1 LLQLYIKLRFT
12 ILHFVLQN
20 HAHGLKDSF
29 VLMRH
34 WSSRGEL
41 ERDSSHSAVVT
52 ERTNKQTNND
62 ARLAF
67 VGPHIIFVLGASE
80 NVAASYI

>member
-1 LLQLYIKLRFT
+1 LKLSWRARARLFSLGGRQKKQT
-12 ILHFVLQN
+12 NKQ
-20 HAHGLKDSF
+20 K
-29 VLMRH
+29 
-34 WSSRGEL
+34 
-41 ERDSSHSAVVT
+41 
-52 ERTNKQTNND
+52 NKQTNND